1 LATDPVAAV
10 QIRAARVDI
19 KGRLHHPK
27 ERRAEAGG
35 WRKGGWVGAVGDEI
49 GVR

>member
-1 LATDPVAAV
+1 LAADPVAAV

-27 ERRAEAGG
+27 ERRAEAGS
-35 WRKGGWVGAVGDEI
+35 WRKGGWVGAAGDEI